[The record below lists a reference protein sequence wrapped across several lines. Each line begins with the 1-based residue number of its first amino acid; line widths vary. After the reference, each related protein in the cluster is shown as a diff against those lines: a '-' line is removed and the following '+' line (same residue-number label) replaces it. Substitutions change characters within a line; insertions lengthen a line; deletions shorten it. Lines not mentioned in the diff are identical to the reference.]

1 MSGLRKVLQSTH
13 DEKLR
18 GGGAISQGALTRLN
32 AYRKQQMIIF
42 VVVEILVVM
51 AVAFCAYMM
60 VMSKLD
66 SAGVASLTALIGIGA
81 GGGLEVGRRVW
92 KEWAQADLL
101 VLLLSEATEA
111 QVNSIIDKLLQ
122 KL

>member
-1 MSGLRKVLQSTH
+1 MSGLTKVLQSAA

-18 GGGAISQGALTRLN
+18 GGGAISQGALSSLN
-32 AYRKQQMIIF
+32 AYRSQQMIIF
-42 VVVEILVVM
+42 VMVEILVVI
-51 AVAFCAYMM
+51 AVAFCCYL
-60 VMSKLD
+60 VVVSKLD
-66 SAGVASLTALIGIGA
+66 SAGVASLTGLIGIGA

-111 QVNSIIDKLLQ
+111 QVNAIIDKLLQ

>member
-1 MSGLRKVLQSTH
+1 MSGLRKVLQSAE
-13 DEKLR
+13 DQKLR
-18 GGGAISQGALTRLN
+18 AGGAISQGALARLN
-32 AYRKQQMIIF
+32 VYRKQQMIIF
-42 VVVEILVVM
+42 VLVEILVVV
-51 AVAFCAYMM
+51 AVAFCAYMV

-66 SAGVASLTALIGIGA
+66 SVGVASLTALIGVGA

-101 VLLLSEATEA
+101 VLLLSEASEA

>member
-1 MSGLRKVLQSTH
+1 MSGLRQVLQNA
-13 DEKLR
+13 DDQKLR
-18 GGGAISQGALTRLN
+18 GGGSISQGALVRLR

-42 VVVEILVVM
+42 VAVEILVAV
-51 AVAFCAYMM
+51 AVAFCAYMV

-66 SAGVASLTALIGIGA
+66 SAGVASLTALLGIGA

-111 QVNSIIDKLLQ
+111 QINAIIDKLLQ